1 MDFNF
6 RKFTSDAATAFTRA
20 VQFTEEKLGKAEKT
34 ELDAY
39 FENLLEK
46 ASVAEEHTKAILSCM
61 ECYLQPNPTLR
72 VEEFFYEKLDLKK
85 EQRLNN
91 LECLGQAM
99 ITAGNQFGPGTPY
112 GSALLKVGDTQM
124 KLGCAEREFIS
135 VSATKV
141 LTPLKRFLES
151 DIKTIQKERKVLTNK
166 RLDLDACKARLRK
179 AKSSQAQASASK
191 PGSEHVE
198 QAEADLRMAQAAFD
212 KQCEILK
219 ILLEGIQ
226 SAHANHLKCLRD
238 FVEEQMAFHAQAI
251 GGETTLSLYPTLASG
266 TDSVPTTT
274 SLGDSS
280 KGAQ

>member
-179 AKSSQAQASASK
+179 AKSSQAQASA
-191 PGSEHVE
+191 
-198 QAEADLRMAQAAFD
+198 EADLRMAQAAFD